1 MDALAALDV
10 FAQTPSKDCRR
21 GVADDSQENTTPQS
35 RSGGRGRGRMSRG
48 TAKVESD
55 DDSGA
60 GAAGSPGL
68 QEVKNGEGDNAC
80 KACYGCGREP
90 GSPDWFVPGEALKWA
105 AMGKG
110 HYCKDCHTLWRT
122 LYASSLNLCHF
133 GVWLKEATNQTTFN
147 LEVIAYCSLVFEGV
161 DCIRAA
167 RILERCN
174 MIKFVFKL
182 LGVPTGPFVVAE
194 IGLDGLYGPGQLDPR
209 LIVTMLSKNGCRL
222 GVLVDS
228 TSCTNN
234 AALEDWTRS
243 RIYRPSA
250 PEVPT
255 IGQNRKYLH
264 TTSTDDIARL
274 NSLFHL
280 DLPLPLVADELA
292 SAAPALQTALR
303 KRLEALQ
310 KLTQPLLER
319 FADGNSWEVLK
330 ESGFTQLATKWDV
343 LTTDANAD
351 GDQDVGESSGL
362 WREAIV
368 SGKLFV
374 KLYREY
380 LKSNRKQAKLVE
392 AGVPLEKFVFLLR
405 RKANIV
411 PAARLELLMLQCF
424 FSRRSRPTSTQPKR
438 RQRRSRTS
446 AMAWQR

>member
-1 MDALAALDV
+1 MDALAALGV

-21 GVADDSQENTTPQS
+21 GLAAAAVADDLPDNTTPQS

-122 LYASSLNLCHF
+122 LYASSLNLVHF

-194 IGLDGLYGPGQLDPR
+194 IWPRRPLRAWPVGPAIDRHNVVAQRLSAGRLGRLGQLPQQR
-209 LIVTMLSKNGCRL
+209 
-222 GVLVDS
+222 
-228 TSCTNN
+228 
-234 AALEDWTRS
+234 
-243 RIYRPSA
+243 RPG
-250 PEVPT
+250 E
-255 IGQNRKYLH
+255 
-264 TTSTDDIARL
+264 
-274 NSLFHL
+274 L
-280 DLPLPLVADELA
+280 DPLPHLSTVCPRGAHDRPKPQVLAHDFHRRHREVEL
-292 SAAPALQTALR
+292 SFP
-303 KRLEALQ
+303 
-310 KLTQPLLER
+310 
-319 FADGNSWEVLK
+319 S
-330 ESGFTQLATKWDV
+330 
-343 LTTDANAD
+343 
-351 GDQDVGESSGL
+351 
-362 WREAIV
+362 
-368 SGKLFV
+368 
-374 KLYREY
+374 
-380 LKSNRKQAKLVE
+380 
-392 AGVPLEKFVFLLR
+392 
-405 RKANIV
+405 
-411 PAARLELLMLQCF
+411 
-424 FSRRSRPTSTQPKR
+424 
-438 RQRRSRTS
+438 
-446 AMAWQR
+446 